1 MTRNIFLTCTV
12 TLSIW
17 YLLLAWDL
25 AAGRAPAWLAPAI
38 KELVAFQN
46 GALLLI
52 AALVPL
58 ILFWAWVSKCL
69 DHFALKKL
77 ADEIRAKRKAS

>member
-1 MTRNIFLTCTV
+1 MIRNIFLTTSI

-17 YLLLAWDL
+17 YILLAWDL

-38 KELVAFQN
+38 KELAAFQN

-58 ILFWAWVSKCL
+58 ILFWAWINKCL
-69 DHFALKKL
+69 DYFAFKKL
-77 ADEIRAKRKAS
+77 AQEIRAKRSL

>member
-1 MTRNIFLTCTV
+1 MTRNIFLTASI

-17 YLLLAWDL
+17 YILLAWDL
-25 AAGRAPAWLAPAI
+25 AAGQAPAWLAPAI

-58 ILFWAWVSKCL
+58 ILFWAWIHKCL
-69 DHFALKKL
+69 DYFALKKL
-77 ADEIRAKRKAS
+77 AQEIRAKRKL